1 MENMIKKPINLKVMT
16 GIFGGMVI
24 LTTIALTSGGMMLRS
39 ITFWGWVIY
48 LFLHASSKC
57 WINKVSLTDSRKTIY
72 ISIVVAFIIMSML
85 CIVPMGYIP
94 CFNGEIPD
102 HRNQY
107 ELMAESILDGHL
119 YIEYDVDPRLL
130 EMENPYDPVLRDQLD
145 VEYHWDH
152 AFYNGH
158 YYMYFGIVPV
168 LILFL
173 PYRLFTGLP
182 LTTYHATQ
190 VFTILFILGMFVLT
204 YELAVRRN
212 RKMTLGCYL
221 FSVSALCIVSVNN
234 IIEAPALYN
243 TAVSSGICFSVWSI
257 YFYLKAFDFFVTD
270 EINSKYLVA
279 AAFFGALVFGCRPNI
294 GLYNIVVIPVFYWIC
309 IKLKNET
316 GKMISTMMY
325 VVVPYLIVGLLLM
338 LYNYV
343 RFDSVFEFGQSYQ
356 LTIADQHSYM
366 QFSKLLNIS
375 EIVDSFMAI
384 FLGYYGL
391 QNYFP
396 YISYNG
402 ILLCY
407 PVLWLFAP
415 MIIMCWRDRRSYDMK
430 AYQFAVVILLSVLL
444 IIFSTIMMSPI
455 PTLER
460 YKGDEYFLICIVMY
474 MMLLE
479 FTKRSERASKIMIFL
494 SVMTYLV
501 AFLLYFAGE
510 SYIQFYYPNT
520 VELCGK
526 VIWPFG

>member
-1 MENMIKKPINLKVMT
+1 METTIKKSNNFKVMIS
-16 GIFGGMVI
+16 IFVGLVI
-24 LTTIALTSGGMMLRS
+24 LTIISLVSGGIMLRS
-39 ITFWGWVIY
+39 FVFWGWMIY

-57 WINKVSLTDSRKTIY
+57 WINEMNLTDSSKTIKSV
-72 ISIVVAFIIMSML
+72 ILVALITVSVL
-85 CIVPMGYIP
+85 CIVPMGFIP

-107 ELMAESILDGHL
+107 ELLAESILNGHL
-119 YIEYDVDPRLL
+119 YIEYAVDPHLL
-130 EMENPYDPVLRDQLD
+130 EMENPYDPAMREQSG

-168 LILFL
+168 LVLFL
-173 PYRLFTGLP
+173 PYRLITGLP

-190 VFTILFILGMFVLT
+190 VFTIFFIMGLFSITYGLT
-204 YELAVRRN
+204 VRRN
-212 RKMTLGCYL
+212 KKMTLGCYL
-221 FSVSALCIVSVNN
+221 FVTSALCIVSVNN

-257 YFYLKAFDFFVTD
+257 YFYLKAFNFFMKD
-270 EINSKYLVA
+270 EIDPKCLVTA
-279 AAFFGALVFGCRPNI
+279 ALFGALVFGCRPNI
-294 GLYNIVVIPVFYWIC
+294 GLYNIIVIPAFYWIYL
-309 IKLKNET
+309 KLKNET
-316 GKMISTMMY
+316 GKMILTMMY
-325 VVVPYLIVGLLLM
+325 VILPYLIIGLLLM

-366 QFSKLLNIS
+366 QFSQLFNIS
-375 EIVDSFMAI
+375 KIADGYMTI

-396 YISYNG
+396 YVSYNG
-402 ILLCY
+402 ILICY

-415 MIIMCWRDRRSYDMK
+415 MIIIGWSERRTYNRK
-430 AYQFAVVILLSVLL
+430 AYQFALTILISVLFIVL
-444 IIFSTIMMSPI
+444 STIVMSPI

-460 YKGDEYFLICIVMY
+460 YKGDEYFLIGIVMY
-474 MMLLE
+474 MILLE
-479 FTKRSERASKIMIFL
+479 FTERSEKTSRIMIFL
-494 SVMTYLV
+494 SVLTYLV

-510 SYIQFYYPNT
+510 SYIQFYFPNSI
-520 VELCGK
+520 EFCSK
-526 VIWPFG
+526 IIWPF